1 MTARADPALA
11 LSAVEVEALRQMR
24 TRLNK
29 PAVSDAASAALGR
42 ACLAVLARNAV
53 EAAADPAGLAVVEA
67 TLGRGPQGV
76 LAAAPGAS
84 LANLRLLA
92 AVLARRL
99 AASPAD
105 WRAHQAAG
113 APQAIIGR
121 RLQLAGREPDPSARP

>member
-1 MTARADPALA
+1 MNSRPDPALA

-29 PAVSDAASAALGR
+29 PAVSDAASATLGR
-42 ACLAVLARNAV
+42 AFLAVMARNGV
-53 EAAADPAGLAVVEA
+53 EAAVDPAGLAVIEA
-67 TLGRGPQGV
+67 TLGRGPAGV
-76 LAAAPGAS
+76 VAAARGATM
-84 LANLRLLA
+84 ANLHLLT

-113 APQAIIGR
+113 APQALIGR
-121 RLQLAGREPDPSARP
+121 RLQLAGREPDPETA